1 MNDQVL
7 NSLPSAVK
15 STGIP
20 AYLVAKDGKV
30 LYSFLYNPEQKDF
43 SRAINYESPETSL
56 TSTQT
61 LQYKNTAGRVLKLD
75 NLLLDTYS
83 SGKSL
88 KPLIEGLQSL
98 AVADV
103 KNGIYSP
110 PAVYFSW
117 GSELFGPAVLTDNIS
132 WQETLWLGGVPAQAR
147 ISITLTEV
155 PGEAGTPGTVPTQ
168 SESTKAQA
176 EKLNLYRAA
185 RSLVGDINSP
195 SNPYSSAISLTARQQ
210 ADGVVKGASWVK
222 SNLSK
227 LPVAVRQAFRQKAFE
242 ITVNAKGESTF
253 VGREVTQSVGT
264 YDGQTF
270 KGQYEH

>member
-1 MNDQVL
+1 MNETVL

-15 STGIP
+15 SVGIP
-20 AYLVAKDGKV
+20 AYLVAKDGRV
-30 LYSFLYNPEQKDF
+30 LYSFLYNPETKDF
-43 SRAINYESPETSL
+43 SRAISYESPETAL
-56 TSTQT
+56 TSVQE
-61 LQYKNTAGRVLKLD
+61 LQYRNTAGRVLKLD
-75 NLLLDTYS
+75 NLLLDSYS

-147 ISITLTEV
+147 ISLTLTEV
-155 PGEAGTPGTVPTQ
+155 PGDAGTAPTQ
-168 SESTKAQA
+168 TESTQAQA

-185 RSLVGDINSP
+185 RSLVGDINLP
-195 SNPYSSAISLTARQQ
+195 SDPFKASISLTARQQ
-210 ADGVVKGASWVK
+210 ADGVVKGTAWVK

-242 ITVNAKGESTF
+242 ITVNAEGQSTF

-270 KGQYEH
+270 KGAA